1 MALTLIEKYPA
12 KEEGTKLKIRGVLTP
27 YEKSLLASFFVLD
40 DLMDND
46 KKKELLTLCH
56 SIYNRDLWI
65 QCDCLD
71 EVIKPVF
78 RINSSSEK
86 NLYIHRITSRKE
98 HAESCLFKAR
108 IYDNND
114 RASASR
120 RPITKGDEAFNL
132 LGKKIN
138 GLFKPSDNPSEQ
150 TRDTGARKTKLARAL
165 FNILEAAEL
174 NVVSPENTLKLH
186 DAIIKATKSLEI
198 VNGISL
204 DNYLEINPNR
214 LKYRSILLKEDNA
227 WKKGSEKH
235 CLALLRIKDFNDAC
249 IHVIFPDKTVK
260 PIKVATRIYQSSGRF
275 SERTSPYMALVLIG
289 TTAESPW
296 FYQPIKAYVT
306 PTYSSVS
313 YFPVDSFHERE
324 VMRHLYR
331 LYFTAKKQGCPFKI
345 IKPLFDIEIP
355 YTNGEESSF
364 VLPDFLIKKGS
375 RTLVLE
381 VNGSIEPDYLERKS
395 RTHQHM
401 GRLGELISFNAYQ
414 AELENNLNA
423 EIASVMN
430 QIIDWL
436 RLNPIFSA

>member
-12 KEEGTKLKIRGVLTP
+12 TAEGTKLKIKTRGVLTP
-27 YEKSLLASFFVLD
+27 HEKSLLASFFVLD
-40 DLMDND
+40 DLMEND
-46 KKKELLTLCH
+46 EKKELFTLCK
-56 SIYNRDLWI
+56 SIYERDLWI

-71 EVIKPVF
+71 ETIKPVF

-108 IYDNND
+108 TYENYD
-114 RASASR
+114 RSSASR
-120 RPITKGDEAFNL
+120 RPITKRDEAFNL

-138 GLFKPSDNPSEQ
+138 GLLKPSDNPSAEI
-150 TRDTGARKTKLARAL
+150 RDTGARKTKLARAL

-174 NVVSPENTLKLH
+174 NVVSPENTLKPH
-186 DAIIKATKSLEI
+186 DALLKAAKSLEI

-204 DNYLEINPNR
+204 NNYLELNPNR
-214 LKYRSILLKEDNA
+214 LKYRAILLKEDNL
-227 WKKGSEKH
+227 WKKGNEKH
-235 CLALLRIKDFNDAC
+235 CLALLRIKDFNDEH
-249 IHVIFPDKTVK
+249 IDVIFPDKTVK
-260 PIKVATRIYQSSGRF
+260 PVKIATRIYQSSGRF

-296 FYQPIKAYVT
+296 FYQPIKAYVM

-313 YFPVDSFHERE
+313 YFPVDSFYERE

-331 LYFTAKKQGCPFKI
+331 LYFNAKKHGSPFKI

-355 YTNGEESSF
+355 YTNDEESSF

-375 RTLVLE
+375 KTLVLE

-395 RTHQHM
+395 RTHKHM
-401 GRLGELISFNAYQ
+401 GRLGALISLNAYQ
-414 AELENNLNA
+414 AELENNLNT

-430 QIIDWL
+430 QITDWL
-436 RLNPIFSA
+436 RLS